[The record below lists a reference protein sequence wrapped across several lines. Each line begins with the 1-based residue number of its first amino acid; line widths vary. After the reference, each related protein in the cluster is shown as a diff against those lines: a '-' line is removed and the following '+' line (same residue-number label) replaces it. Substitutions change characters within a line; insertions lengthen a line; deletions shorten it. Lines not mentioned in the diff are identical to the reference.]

1 MSYLNETEKPKKKG
15 KQKIN
20 DFRVWKQSK
29 NLKANDIIFNA
40 NENQRTIKHFS
51 SILNEEETNQKVN
64 KRRTYKKVK

>member
-20 DFRVWKQSK
+20 HFREWKQSK
-29 NLKANDIIFNA
+29 NLKANDIIFHA

>member
-29 NLKANDIIFNA
+29 NLKANDIIFHA

-51 SILNEEETNQKVN
+51 SI
-64 KRRTYKKVK
+64 